1 MPRVCCTDVKMTFP
15 FAVINSIAVIIP
27 AQNFLGRTSVI
38 GNWQRELAE
47 DFQKSFNLQN
57 GNVLSNKF
65 SSCFLFCPGNG
76 KTQTNSF
83 LGALQIQWR
92 LVSILAK
99 NVFIH

>member
-1 MPRVCCTDVKMTFP
+1 MTFP
-15 FAVINSIAVIIP
+15 FAVINNIAVIIP
-27 AQNFLGRTSVI
+27 EQDFLGRTSVI
-38 GNWQRELAE
+38 GNLAG

-65 SSCFLFCPGNG
+65 SSCFLFCPGNR

-83 LGALQIQWR
+83 LGTLQIQWR